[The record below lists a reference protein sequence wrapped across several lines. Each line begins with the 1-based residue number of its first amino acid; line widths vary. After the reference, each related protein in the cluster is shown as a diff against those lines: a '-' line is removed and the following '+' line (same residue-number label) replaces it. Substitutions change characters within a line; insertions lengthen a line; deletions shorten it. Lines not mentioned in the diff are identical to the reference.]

1 MTGFFLIAAFV
12 LVVGVYIFIM
22 RAGGFR
28 FPYIHFY
35 VRGKES
41 GFSFSEINLLRRV
54 AIQNRLKNPTSLFWS
69 VKTLDRCIRSA
80 IVGFRAS
87 GQENSPKNLEFI
99 NKLFDFR
106 RRVEFDQPKYRLGLT
121 STRGIAPGQTFKFA
135 LEGGGI
141 YIAKLIENNRR
152 HLAVTYPRGNT
163 TPHGF
168 SWRNEDLRVYFW
180 RAEDAGYY
188 FETRVLG
195 DYIDRKVPILHIS
208 HADNLVRAQK
218 RGSVRREANTN
229 ASLYPLKAI
238 GQANETVETRSGYRC
253 KLLDISEDGAAVV
266 IGGRAKAG
274 LPVKIQSEVAGE
286 IVVLSGVVKSV
297 NFKQKTRASILHI
310 QARAPS
316 VPMRVKIL
324 TFVYGLFDEA
334 ETKSTIV
341 RHDDDESTENRP
353 RKALESSD
361 GEADEKEAELARR
374 GKRK

>member
-1 MTGFFLIAAFV
+1 MAIFFLIAAFV
-12 LVVGVYIFIM
+12 LVIVAYVVVM

-28 FPYIHFY
+28 FPYMHFY

-41 GFSFSEINLLRRV
+41 GFSFKEINLLRRV

-87 GQENSPKNLEFI
+87 GQENNPKNLEFL

-152 HLAVTYPRGNT
+152 HLAVTYPRGNS
-163 TPHGF
+163 TPPGF

-188 FETRVLG
+188 FETKVVG

-208 HADNLVRAQK
+208 HAENLVRAQK

-229 ASLYPLKAI
+229 ASLYPLKTI
-238 GQANETVETRSGYRC
+238 DQANEGVETRGGYRC

-274 LPVKIQSEVAGE
+274 LPVKIQSELGGDV
-286 IVVLSGVVKSV
+286 VVLSGIVKSV

-310 QARAPS
+310 QARTPT

-334 ETKSTIV
+334 ESRSTLK
-341 RHDDDESTENRP
+341 RHDPDEIGDKRP
-353 RKALESSD
+353 RKALEVPD
-361 GEADEKEAELARR
+361 GEVEEEKEVPSRR
-374 GKRK
+374 RKGK